1 MHALRDTLTTVRRF
15 PGFGLGLVVTLLA
28 ATFNGAMVLLM
39 ALRLDSLLPGAF
51 AQMGHFTEPHH
62 RIHDLTFALL
72 FLPALVGVLA
82 QVRRPRRNVAGML
95 TALVPSIALLLTLL
109 LTVGVSGDL
118 RTLQPPWLMVMAG
131 ALIALVLHPAG
142 REVFRVAP
150 RSRVERRLVA
160 LTVTAA
166 VPLLP
171 LAVRNIG
178 LQATVADDHAAAGH
192 YGFMAA
198 FALAVVGVAL
208 LASLQPVGWR
218 VTAWAAG
225 LLPALLGITSLVYPL
240 ASSRLG
246 APGAVA
252 AIGWGVV
259 FVATAEHA
267 RREQHAAEV
276 AATPAERE
284 RAPTR

>member
-1 MHALRDTLTTVRRF
+1 MHALRDTLTTVRRL
-15 PGFGLGLVVTLLA
+15 PGFGLALVVTLLA

-72 FLPALVGVLA
+72 FLPALVGILS
-82 QVRRPRRNVAGML
+82 QLRRPRRNVAGML
-95 TALVPSIALLLTLL
+95 TALVPSVALLLTLL
-109 LTVGVSGDL
+109 FTAVVSGDL

-131 ALIALVLHPAG
+131 ALVALVLHPAG
-142 REVFRVAP
+142 RDVFRVTGRAG
-150 RSRVERRLVA
+150 VQTRLVVLAVAAA
-160 LTVTAA
+160 L
-166 VPLLP
+166 PLLP

-192 YGFMAA
+192 YGFVAA
-198 FALAVVGVAL
+198 FALTVVGVAL

-218 VTAWAAG
+218 VTAWVAG
-225 LLPALLGITSLVYPL
+225 LLPALLGVASQVYPV
-240 ASSRLG
+240 ASSSLA
-246 APGAVA
+246 APWAVA

-259 FVATAEHA
+259 FAATAERA
-267 RREQHAAEV
+267 RREQQAAAV
-276 AATPAERE
+276 AATPAKRQ
-284 RAPTR
+284 RAPIR